1 MLNVFN
7 KLMDLWYGML
17 DGNISIDGTNIPV
30 YRVDVPSDAPSMF
43 VTLRRESMTNNS
55 NNSSFVTNPVIVS
68 EVEVRS
74 GSAALI
80 RDDLSVRIDNQISQ
94 LLQPTPSTHGLGSD
108 PSIQIV
114 TVSRRDQ
121 TYIAEDD
128 GSHRIDR
135 IVTRN
140 YHRIKQR

>member
-7 KLMDLWYGML
+7 KLMDLWFEML
-17 DGNISIDGTNIPV
+17 DGNLSIDGTNIPV
-30 YRVDVPSDAPSMF
+30 YRVDVPTDAPDMF
-43 VTLRRESMTNNS
+43 VVLRRESLTNNS
-55 NNSSFVTNPVIVS
+55 NNSSFVTNPVIIS

-80 RDDLSVRIDNQISQ
+80 RDEISVRIDTQIGQ

-108 PSIQIV
+108 SSIQIV

-121 TYIAEDD
+121 NFIAEDD
-128 GSHRIDR
+128 GSYRIDR